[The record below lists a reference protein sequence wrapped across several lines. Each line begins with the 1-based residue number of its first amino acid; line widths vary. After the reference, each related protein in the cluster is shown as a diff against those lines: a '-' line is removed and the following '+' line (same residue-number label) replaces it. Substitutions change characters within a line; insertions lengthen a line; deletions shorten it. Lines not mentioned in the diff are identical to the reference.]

1 MSKYIWLNNSQEMP
15 TVIILNKIDSLQIQY
30 KASADL
36 CHTSMDKYIL
46 NIYTVSR
53 IYVEEY
59 STQREAKNRM
69 DEILSMVEKVE

>member
-1 MSKYIWLNNSQEMP
+1 MSKYIWLNNNQEMP

-46 NIYTVSR
+46 NIYTASR

-59 STQREAKNRM
+59 STQQEAKKRM
-69 DEILSMVEKVE
+69 NKILSLIKED

>member
-46 NIYTVSR
+46 NIYTASR

-59 STQREAKNRM
+59 LTQREAKKRM
-69 DEILSMVEKVE
+69 NKILSLIKED

>member
-30 KASADL
+30 KASTDL

-46 NIYTVSR
+46 NIYTASR

-59 STQREAKNRM
+59 STQQEAKKRM
-69 DEILSMVEKVE
+69 NKILSLIKED